1 MIRWVRTAQIAPGK
15 QADAMAFAQDICAH
29 AESVTG
35 TKVNFFVQH
44 GGPLGRVCWQSD
56 LDGLGDYEKQVGQLQ
71 SDEEFGR
78 MVTKAGAARL
88 FIAGQARDS
97 LWSQT

>member
-15 QADAMAFAQDICAH
+15 PADAMAFAKDICEH

-44 GGPLGRVCWQSD
+44 GGPFGRV
-56 LDGLGDYEKQVGQLQ
+56 YEKQVGQLQ